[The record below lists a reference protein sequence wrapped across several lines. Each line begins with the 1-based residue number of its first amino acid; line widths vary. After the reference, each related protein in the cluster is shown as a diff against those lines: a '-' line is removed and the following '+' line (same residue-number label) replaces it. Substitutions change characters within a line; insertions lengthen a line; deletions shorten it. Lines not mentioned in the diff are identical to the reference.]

1 MKIQYDQEGKS
12 GDSGFLA
19 MNDYAIKNFREN
31 ERSTKHKIINKMLT
45 LRHNMKYNK
54 HLLSVYVKAKEIF
67 DTMVEEHRA
76 QLDSLDEIYRHLNQ
90 LIRENLSKQRVQK
103 KKDSVS
109 IEMMKELVK
118 DKKKFGSLLKKMR
131 NSYEKLRNIDTIL
144 GVTVDKINEITY
156 IDDHDNNNKMTD
168 SEDDEE
174 MDDEEDEREDE
185 YDDDDEREEDEVEV
199 EDDTEVEDDED
210 EVDDDE
216 TEDDEEDEEED
227 ADTEEEDHDDDDED
241 DEEEDVDTEEED
253 DNVEDEEEDDD
264 EYDNNKRAILVF

>member
-1 MKIQYDQEGKS
+1 MKIQHDQEGKY

-19 MNDYAIKNFREN
+19 MNDSAIKNFRES

-76 QLDSLDEIYRHLNQ
+76 QLDSLDEIYRHLNH

-174 MDDEEDEREDE
+174 MDDVDDE
-185 YDDDDEREEDEVEV
+185 YDDDDEREEDEVE
-199 EDDTEVEDDED
+199 DDEDDED
-210 EVDDDE
+210 EDDEDEDDEDEDDTEDDE

-227 ADTEEEDHDDDDED
+227 
-241 DEEEDVDTEEED
+241 VDTEEED
-253 DNVEDEEEDDD
+253 DDVEDVEEDEEEDDN

>member
-1 MKIQYDQEGKS
+1 MKIQHEQDGKY

-19 MNDYAIKNFREN
+19 MNDSAIKNFRES

-90 LIRENLSKQRVQK
+90 LIRENISKQRVQK
-103 KKDSVS
+103 KKDSAS

-227 ADTEEEDHDDDDED
+227 ADTEEEDHDDDDDED
-241 DEEEDVDTEEED
+241 DEDDDDVEDVEED
-253 DNVEDEEEDDD
+253 DDD